1 MNLVYHINDLVNA
14 EIRFNLK
21 EKDVNM
27 CSVWNNTLEKAGKD
41 AVLEEKFATAER
53 LFFEMNMPLEFICDV
68 TKLPLDQ
75 VEKHLSVKKI
85 FLLMKIKTNLVY
97 LSIENNFIYF

>member
-27 CSVWNNTLEKAGKD
+27 CSVWNNTLAKEMEDAEDNGVLKGK
-41 AVLEEKFATAER
+41 LATAEN
-53 LFFEMNMPLEFICDV
+53 LFLISIC
-68 TKLPLDQ
+68 
-75 VEKHLSVKKI
+75 HY
-85 FLLMKIKTNLVY
+85 NL
-97 LSIENNFIYF
+97 FMT